1 MDDGLGARLR
11 AARQAK
17 GWSLR
22 EVERRTG
29 IHNAHLAQIETG
41 VIGRPAMH
49 LLHSLAALYGQ
60 DYPELLRLAGHV
72 QRAPSNG
79 ATAGPALALHGA
91 DDLTPEEQQEVAAF
105 LARLRRHRGE
115 SQH

>member
-1 MDDGLGARLR
+1 VNAGLGARLR
-11 AARQAK
+11 AARQVQ

-49 LLHSLAALYGQ
+49 LLYSLAEVYQL
-60 DYPELLRLAGHV
+60 DYSELLRLAGHV
-72 QRAPSNG
+72 QR
-79 ATAGPALALHGA
+79 TAARRQEAEQALALHGA
-91 DDLTPEEQQEVAAF
+91 DDLTPEEHQEVAAF
-105 LARLRRHRGE
+105 LARLRRHRGQE
-115 SQH
+115 QV